1 LAPNPNPLMSLK
13 SSIKTVLT
21 LGRGVAG
28 GLPEAA
34 EHADP
39 IELFEAWFDAAR
51 ESGIL
56 LPDSAALATATPEG
70 IPSARMVLL
79 KGVDSRGFVFY
90 TNYGSQKAR
99 ELDANPHAALCLH
112 WAVLQRQVRVSGRVE
127 RIGEEESAAYFATR
141 EEHARRLPGRLVGVS
156 RDRAGRRAYRLAIQ
170 TREQHIRREKAT
182 SNICTAQVLLAVIA
196 ALYAVYHGPD
206 RLRTMARR
214 VNRLAAAFA
223 AGLERLGLARENAAF
238 FDTVVVDTGGGAA
251 AKLALGPLG
260 TAGWTEVRAAAPAC
274 ARGRIPA
281 PARAALPAL
290 RDAKGVL
297 AVPQLGYQRPDSSA
311 NRVKLCRFRPR
322 NPLILSAFTVA

>member
-1 LAPNPNPLMSLK
+1 MAPNPNPLMSLK

-141 EEHARRLPGRLVGVS
+141 TKGSQIGAWASRQSEPLGNRKELEERAREVAARFTEGDVPLPTFWGG
-156 RDRAGRRAYRLAIQ
+156 YRLDP
-170 TREQHIRREKAT
+170 TRIEFWQGRA
-182 SNICTAQVLLAVIA
+182 
-196 ALYAVYHGPD
+196 D
-206 RLRTMARR
+206 RLHD
-214 VNRLAAAFA
+214 RLAFVRD
-223 AGLERLGLARENAAF
+223 GQ
-238 FDTVVVDTGGGAA
+238 
-251 AKLALGPLG
+251 
-260 TAGWTEVRAAAPAC
+260 GWTT
-274 ARGRIPA
+274 
-281 PARAALPAL
+281 
-290 RDAKGVL
+290 
-297 AVPQLGYQRPDSSA
+297 QRLQP
-311 NRVKLCRFRPR
+311 
-322 NPLILSAFTVA
+322 